1 MKTFLLTQNIAFYVR
16 NHDSVS
22 VSFPA
27 LKPKIEHKIVMKTWD
42 ILKATYLIAL
52 TDISNDNTAYLCE
65 ISRYI
70 KCIDT
75 RTKHLLCGIRGRGCI
90 WVAIALER
98 GRAHP
103 FLLRLLDSLVI
114 DNILAKFEKN
124 ISSGF
129 FQGNDLKET
138 SVVLL
143 ELRLIDLLHDPLD
156 LQITRTPSSV
166 EHLWVH

>member
-1 MKTFLLTQNIAFYVR
+1 M
-16 NHDSVS
+16 
-22 VSFPA
+22 
-27 LKPKIEHKIVMKTWD
+27 
-42 ILKATYLIAL
+42 
-52 TDISNDNTAYLCE
+52 
-65 ISRYI
+65 
-70 KCIDT
+70 
-75 RTKHLLCGIRGRGCI
+75 
-90 WVAIALER
+90 
-98 GRAHP
+98 
-103 FLLRLLDSLVI
+103 I